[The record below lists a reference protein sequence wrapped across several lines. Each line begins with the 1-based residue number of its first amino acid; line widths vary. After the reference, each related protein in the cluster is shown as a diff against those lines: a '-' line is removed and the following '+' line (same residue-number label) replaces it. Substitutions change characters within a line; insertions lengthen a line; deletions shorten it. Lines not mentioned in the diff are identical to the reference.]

1 MLGRRAI
8 PFFGT
13 NASFMS
19 IYVKIQGHKQD
30 QIQQKKRIFG
40 KCLKQFKFRLCVMLP
55 LVPEKSIFL
64 ISFCFLPLTQAY
76 RFTVFSSIMSSKL
89 FKSQTYSWLKDWF
102 GLSSQKH
109 LLRLLI
115 NRKAM
120 LTFSSKETV
129 IQGLPCW
136 SGGRDATF
144 QCRGC
149 MFNPWSGS
157 RIPYASWPTN
167 QDIKS
172 RSNINYSKR
181 TINFTLSWPQACSFI
196 A

>member
-1 MLGRRAI
+1 
-8 PFFGT
+8 
-13 NASFMS
+13 MS
-19 IYVKIQGHKQD
+19 ILVLKIHLLD
-30 QIQQKKRIFG
+30 FI
-40 KCLKQFKFRLCVMLP
+40 L
-55 LVPEKSIFL
+55 
-64 ISFCFLPLTQAY
+64 FLPLTQTY

-136 SGGRDATF
+136 SGGRDVTF

-149 MFNPWSGS
+149 MFNPWSREQES
-157 RIPYASWPTN
+157 PYASWPTN

-181 TINFTLSWPQACSFI
+181 TNQFHTFLSQACSFI